1 MKPKKNRWKMRAVAA
16 VTAVSLVLAF
26 MPQTASAAG
35 YAVESEKAAG
45 NGTGVAQSDAG
56 QVRAESPGVAELP
69 KNAPSNGRDAV
80 DSIRK
85 MLRESDSEPLA
96 TGLGAPPVDAE
107 VTGFPFKDE
116 RTIDDQTHKIVIS
129 GEGTNETLELRGYV
143 YKLNLRKGEAYS
155 LNMIFN
161 PAESFACMAVFLDGN
176 SNMVDDDS
184 LYAFDDLFVASK
196 SGVVYMLVTDL
207 GVTTGGKYTMQ
218 IERASLITGKVT
230 DSRGKALKN
239 AMVIYYAAK
248 KARNPQDYIG
258 YVETDA
264 RGRYTIGVKPGSYK
278 LFFSVDATA
287 YSPPKYRSEYYNNK
301 HSIGKARAIKVAA
314 GRTKSGA
321 NVSLSPYRAPKAD
334 KKIAS
339 LPFKQSSR
347 VTAKSREV
355 EISGTLPFRA
365 KVYSVRLSEGRTY
378 ELLLK
383 GGKGAYNPF
392 AWVVDSKGYDA
403 GGTVAWSSDKNTAA
417 SSMKV
422 GKTDD
427 YRIVVADAEGPGS
440 MRFSLEISEAFT
452 PGTIMGKVTNKAGHP
467 LGYFEVSVL
476 KKYGKRWIS
485 YTGGVTGFDGRY
497 RVGGLKAGTYKVMF
511 SDSISEG
518 EPDGRIKYYRED
530 HPNGTKTSSK
540 GTPVEVGAG
549 GVVSAI
555 DICY

>member
-1 MKPKKNRWKMRAVAA
+1 MRAVVA
-16 VTAVSLVLAF
+16 VVAVSLVLAF
-26 MPQTASAAG
+26 IPQTASAAG
-35 YAVESEKAAG
+35 YAAENEKAAG
-45 NGTGVAQSDAG
+45 NGTGVA
-56 QVRAESPGVAELP
+56 ELP
-69 KNAPSNGRDAV
+69 KKAPSKARDAV

-85 MLRESDSEPLA
+85 MLRESGSAPLS
-96 TGLGAPPVDAE
+96 TNLGAPPVDAE
-107 VTGFPFKDE
+107 VTGFPYGDE
-116 RTIDDQTHKIVIS
+116 RTIDDKTHKIVIS
-129 GEGTNETLELRGYV
+129 GEGAGETLELRGYV
-143 YKLNLRKGEAYS
+143 YKLNLKKGEAYS
-155 LNMIFN
+155 RNMIFN
-161 PAESFACMAVFLDGN
+161 PAESFVCMAVFLDGN

-184 LYAFDDLFVASK
+184 LYAFEDLFVASK

-207 GVTTGGKYTMQ
+207 GLTTGGKYTMQ

-230 DSRGKALKN
+230 DSKGKAIKRAL
-239 AMVIYYAAK
+239 VIYYTAK

-278 LFFSVDATA
+278 LFFSVAASA
-287 YSPPKYRSEYYNNK
+287 YSPPKYRSEYYNNRY
-301 HSIGKARAIKVAA
+301 SIGKAKAITVTA
-314 GRTKSGA
+314 GRQKSGA
-321 NVSLSPYRAPKAD
+321 NVKLSPYRAPKAD

-339 LPFKQSSR
+339 LPFRQSSR

-355 EISGTLPFRA
+355 EIRGMMPFRA
-365 KVYSVRLSEGRTY
+365 KVYSVRLREGRTY

-383 GGKGAYNPF
+383 GEKSAYNPF
-392 AWVVDSKGYDA
+392 VWVVDSKGYDT
-403 GGTVAWSSDKNTAA
+403 GGAVAWKSDKNTAA

-427 YRIVVADAEGPGS
+427 YRIVVADAEGPGP
-440 MRFSLEISEAFT
+440 MKFSLAVSEAFT
-452 PGTIMGKVTNKAGHP
+452 PGTITGKVTNKAGHP
-467 LGYFEVSVL
+467 LGYFEVMVL
-476 KKYGKRWIS
+476 KKYGKRWLS
-485 YTGGVTGFDGRY
+485 YTSGVTGFDGRY
-497 RVGGLKAGTYKVMF
+497 SVGGLKAGTYKVMF

-518 EPDGRIKYYRED
+518 EPSGQIKYYRED